1 MSSTLKV
8 EPANRR
14 KKSLSTE
21 LKFVLQKKY
30 KGVIYN
36 KLMDLSDL
44 PYLQALVD
52 SGVEGAQELIDYIG
66 KYDEVILN
74 EEF

>member
-8 EPANRR
+8 EPANRE
-14 KKSLSTE
+14 KKSLPTG
-21 LKFVLQKKY
+21 LKWVLQKKY
-30 KGVIYN
+30 KGVIHN
-36 KLMDLSDL
+36 QLMNLSDL

-52 SGVEGAQELIDYIG
+52 SEIEGAQELINFIE
-66 KYDEVILN
+66 KHEEVILT